1 MVAVVRL
8 APIQPESKNRF
19 HVSPHDKFLS
29 DTRSWLGFQWTGGN
43 VTAFD
48 EALDSFDPPD

>member
-8 APIQPESKNRF
+8 ASIQPESKNRF